1 MQYEHYEP
9 VIGLEIHVQLNTNT
23 KLFSRAPNHF
33 GSEPNTNIRY
43 TDTAQPGS
51 LPLLNKKAVELA
63 VRLGLAIDAKIHL
76 YSRFDRKSYFYPDS
90 PRNYQITQSFQK
102 ILEGGIVVADVD
114 GVTREFQ
121 VESAHLEDDAG
132 MLKHFGPFAGV
143 DLNRAGVPLIEIVST
158 PCMRSPKEAAA
169 YAMAVKSIMEYIE
182 ASDCNMEEGSLR
194 IDVNISVRK
203 KGEEK
208 LRPKVEIKNMNSFSN
223 MVTAL
228 DYEIRRQIR
237 LYEENPGVPFH
248 EVMPNSTYRFDPV
261 EQRTVL
267 MRKKETAAD
276 YRYFPDPD
284 LPPLVITEKFIEDVK
299 KNLPELPHKRF
310 IRYTETLGLTPY
322 SAGVLI
328 ADRALSNAFE
338 KAIHLVKNPVS
349 LCNWLTVEFVGRL
362 NEDKIHFME
371 SGIPIENVAYL
382 VTMIENGVITGK
394 IAKEIKEEMCR
405 TKKHPQ
411 EIYDQNPDFKPL
423 SDTKEIEAIITAVLV
438 ENPESVTDYR
448 NGIQKAFNSLVGQV
462 MKKTKGKANPQI
474 VNDLLL
480 ATIAKGSEV

>member
-1 MQYEHYEP
+1 MHYEAYEP
-9 VIGLEIHVQLNTNT
+9 VIGLEIHVQLLTKT
-23 KLFSRAPNHF
+23 KLFSRSPNQF
-33 GSEPNTNIRY
+33 GSEPNTNIRF

-76 YSRFDRKSYFYPDS
+76 HSRFDRKSYFYPDS
-90 PRNYQITQSFQK
+90 PRNYQITQSFKK
-102 ILEGGIVVADVD
+102 ILEGGAVVADVE
-114 GVTREFQ
+114 GVTKEFQ

-132 MLKHFGPFAGV
+132 MLKHFGSFAGV
-143 DLNRAGVPLIEIVST
+143 DLNRAGVPLIEIVSM
-158 PCMRSPKEAAA
+158 PCMRSPKEAVA
-169 YAMAVKSIMEYIE
+169 YAQAIKSIMEYID

-203 KGEEK
+203 KGETG

-223 MVTAL
+223 MQTAL
-228 DYEIRRQIR
+228 DYEIHRQIR

-267 MRKKETAAD
+267 MRRKETAAD

-284 LPPLVITEKFIEDVK
+284 LPPLVITQSFVDEVK
-299 KNLPELPHKRF
+299 KHLPELPHKRF
-310 IRYTETLGLTPY
+310 IRYTEKLGLTPY
-322 SAGVLI
+322 SASVLI
-328 ADRALSNAFE
+328 ADKELCNAYE

-362 NEDKIHFME
+362 NEDKIHFMQ
-371 SGIPIENVAYL
+371 SNIPIENVAYL
-382 VTMIENGVITGK
+382 VSMIENGVITGK
-394 IAKEIKEEMCR
+394 IAKEIKDAMCL

-411 EIYDQNPDFKPL
+411 EIYDQNPDFKPM
-423 SDTKEIEAIITAVLV
+423 SDTKELEAIIKDVLN
-438 ENPESVTDYR
+438 ENPNSVIDYK

-462 MKKTKGKANPQI
+462 MKKTKGKANPEV
-474 VNDLLL
+474 VNSLLL
-480 ATIAKGSEV
+480 STMEK